1 MTHSRDSNWRPPFLE
16 GERLGLPLAA
26 LVWGAREPCN
36 GPVDPGLLATS
47 GGHGRSGWWRDTGSG
62 SSDERSVPSRE
73 VLPLRA
79 GRRLGWGRGLASRE
93 GPELQVFVPAS
104 LFPAIFGSRFLDA
117 WDKGVRMTC
126 KRRGQSVPDP
136 LDPFAPPD
144 GSCAPGVAFWGVTT
158 EIFRAVRPCA
168 TVRRGPDPARELTV
182 CRPGYEPA
190 GTAGA
195 HWIAA
200 SGAGGSAICCCGIS
214 EVFRRPAGCGSPLSP
229 SIPDSA
235 NRPRRPASCAKA
247 GGHDEGE
254 GWAGSG
260 NRWGAVP
267 EPCETRR
274 NLGAHLGR
282 EPDRIVNTVVGVRQ
296 DSLLV
301 WPPCVSTQEFISCTL
316 TTLTK
321 TLV

>member
-158 EIFRAVRPCA
+158 EMFRAVRPCA

-190 GTAGA
+190 GARTRTQLAVRAAPHILAAEYLKSSGVLRVAGRLRVPPSLIHQIVHA
-195 HWIAA
+195 PAR
-200 SGAGGSAICCCGIS
+200 SQ
-214 EVFRRPAGCGSPLSP
+214 RPA
-229 SIPDSA
+229 
-235 NRPRRPASCAKA
+235 RRLVVTVRQ
-247 GGHDEGE
+247 GVGVG
-254 GWAGSG
+254 
-260 NRWGAVP
+260 R
-267 EPCETRR
+267 
-274 NLGAHLGR
+274 LR
-282 EPDRIVNTVVGVRQ
+282 EPLGGGPGA
-296 DSLLV
+296 L
-301 WPPCVSTQEFISCTL
+301 
-316 TTLTK
+316 
-321 TLV
+321 